1 MDEGS
6 TPSISTKHKISLNFN
21 YNLYGN
27 AISHIKSNTKLR
39 HIDINNRL
47 KQVPHRLRI
56 LQTYFLGDSIPARLD
71 DVLRRIAFKL
81 KIKDEEHLTN
91 VLNSLLIEK
100 G

>member
-1 MDEGS
+1 
-6 TPSISTKHKISLNFN
+6 
-21 YNLYGN
+21 
-27 AISHIKSNTKLR
+27 
-39 HIDINNRL
+39 
-47 KQVPHRLRI
+47 VPHRLRI